1 MHLDW
6 LTKELLCWSF
16 FYLLLVFVCRK
27 VGLSCVFFC
36 FSARDFLEQSI
47 LLSAGSYSF
56 VIFLKTCVGRNLR
69 LESIFSPEPPQKH
82 TRMFRLVAMMR
93 DARSVPSA
101 VLPFTRMD
109 AMGSFKCP
117 PKRNWDCIRRC
128 CLLALVGDTCFW
140 GGGHWAQ
147 KRNSVFVDVRAGRS
161 PALFAKI

>member
-6 LTKELLCWSF
+6 LTKELLRWSF

-101 VLPFTRMD
+101 ALPFTRMD
-109 AMGSFKCP
+109 AMGSFEVP
-117 PKRNWDCIRRC
+117 TQTELRLYEA
-128 CLLALVGDTCFW
+128 LLLVGTC
-140 GGGHWAQ
+140 GGYMFLGRRTLSP
-147 KRNSVFVDVRAGRS
+147 KKEFSVCGC
-161 PALFAKI
+161 